1 MGLGQVV
8 STRPVFLTKV
18 GQTFLSAA
26 RKGGTPGR
34 QECLPHRRQSR
45 PRTSRS
51 ASDSF
56 AGGQP
61 AEAPQRI
68 AAMGALIAVGQ
79 QPSPALRAA
88 VDGGQVGR
96 LLASRGGGPL
106 RVAKRQRRGHVY
118 GQRRQQE
125 ENQRR
130 RRDSGTTAPT
140 RW

>member
-1 MGLGQVV
+1 
-8 STRPVFLTKV
+8 
-18 GQTFLSAA
+18 
-26 RKGGTPGR
+26 
-34 QECLPHRRQSR
+34 
-45 PRTSRS
+45 
-51 ASDSF
+51 
-56 AGGQP
+56 
-61 AEAPQRI
+61 
-68 AAMGALIAVGQ
+68 MGALIAVGQ

-130 RRDSGTTAPT
+130 PPRFRHHAAQHVGERQPPLL
-140 RW
+140 RVLER